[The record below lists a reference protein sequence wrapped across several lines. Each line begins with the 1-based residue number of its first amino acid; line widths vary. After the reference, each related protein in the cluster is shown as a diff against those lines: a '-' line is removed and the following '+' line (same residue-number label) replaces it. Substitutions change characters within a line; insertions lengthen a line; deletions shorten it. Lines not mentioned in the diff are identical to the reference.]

1 MGLVGD
7 PNPEPLLEP
16 DPELEPKPDPELEP
30 NPDPLF
36 EPNPPVPLPEL
47 NPVPLE
53 PFMPVAGVAPFI
65 LPPAAPP
72 PATSRVIWLGSKTN
86 SHSL

>member
-7 PNPEPLLEP
+7 PNPDPLLEP
-16 DPELEPKPDPELEP
+16 GPELEPKPDPELEP

-53 PFMPVAGVAPFI
+53 PFMPVAEVAPFI
-65 LPPAAPP
+65 LPPAAP